1 MNSKGIWVKLIAI
14 LMWHCMTSS
23 PIHLLLLN
31 PNGRKTIIQQQV
43 KRIIKKIHQSLNE
56 IYNEQISKH
65 KDFIKNDKEKLS
77 YILEGK
83 VSPDE
88 ISDDPDILYIAVD
101 KRSQLFIEDRLL
113 VPLNGMLA
121 LINVNSQDGVLNLD
135 KIVKSLREQ
144 KSRGLY
150 INTEDDFSEFK
161 VSEDITIVTQDL
173 YSI

>member
-1 MNSKGIWVKLIAI
+1 
-14 LMWHCMTSS
+14 
-23 PIHLLLLN
+23 
-31 PNGRKTIIQQQV
+31 
-43 KRIIKKIHQSLNE
+43 
-56 IYNEQISKH
+56 
-65 KDFIKNDKEKLS
+65 
-77 YILEGK
+77 
-83 VSPDE
+83 
-88 ISDDPDILYIAVD
+88 
-101 KRSQLFIEDRLL
+101 
-113 VPLNGMLA
+113 MLA